1 MIGVLVMA
9 YGSPAG
15 PDDLEAY
22 YTHIRRG
29 RAPSPDLLE
38 ELAGR
43 YRAIGWSPLH
53 EITRR
58 QADAL
63 QARLGAIAPG
73 RHRVYVGM
81 KHTTPF
87 IGEAVAAMA
96 ADGITESV
104 GVVLA
109 PHYSRMSIGTYI
121 EAAEAARGTLPAPPA
136 MRYVERWGDH
146 PLFLDALA
154 DRLRA
159 ALATLPGSE
168 RSDAAVIF
176 TAHSLPEKILSWQD
190 PYPDELRRTAA
201 AVAGRVGV
209 RAWTFAFQSAS
220 RTADPWLGPDVRDV
234 IRDAHDAGAKSVAV
248 CSVGFIADHL
258 EVLYD
263 LDIEARDLAG
273 RLGMQFVRAASLNDH
288 PMLIDALVDLVQPR
302 ATEPSNVGAAR
313 GIHGHL

>member
-9 YGSPAG
+9 YGSPTG

-29 RAPSPDLLE
+29 RAPSPELLE
-38 ELAGR
+38 DLAGR

-53 EITRR
+53 EVTRR

-63 QARLGAIAPG
+63 QARLDVIAPR

-81 KHTTPF
+81 KHSTPF
-87 IGEAVAAMA
+87 IGETVAAMA
-96 ADGITESV
+96 ADGITEGI

-121 EAAEAARGTLPAPPA
+121 EAAEAARRALPAPPA

-159 ALATLPGSE
+159 ALATLPESE

-176 TAHSLPEKILSWQD
+176 TAHSLPEKILGWQD

-201 AVAGRVGV
+201 AVAARVGV
-209 RAWTFAFQSAS
+209 RAWTFAFQSAG

-234 IRDAHDAGAKSVAV
+234 IRNAHDAGAKTVLV
-248 CSVGFIADHL
+248 CSVGFITDHL

-263 LDIEARDLAG
+263 LDIEARGLAG
-273 RLGMQFVRAASLNDH
+273 RLGMRFVRAASLNDH
-288 PMLIDALVDLVQPR
+288 LMLIEALVDLVQPR